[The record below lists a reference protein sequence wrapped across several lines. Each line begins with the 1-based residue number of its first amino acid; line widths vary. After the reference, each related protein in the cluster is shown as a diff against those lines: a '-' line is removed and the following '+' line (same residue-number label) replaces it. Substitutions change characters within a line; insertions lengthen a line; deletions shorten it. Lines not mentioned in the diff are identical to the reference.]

1 MNNKWRKFVVNQL
14 LRLDS
19 VFSMQSRD
27 SRLFI
32 AFGLTE
38 DLQGMQA
45 KLSARTIQAI
55 QLTGK
60 PFEVVDT
67 ELKGYLLRVQPSG
80 VKTYYFS
87 YRNGQGKR
95 KRYRIGN
102 SESLSPAQARDQAI
116 LLSARVVA
124 GEDIQEAKK
133 RERQAAKLAMS
144 QTLDGFLIHNYEPWA
159 TSQRKSGVATV
170 KRIRSNFEHLM
181 HRSLNDINLWV
192 IEKWRSEQ
200 LKGGKAGTT
209 INRDITALKACL
221 SRAVEWGVLNENP
234 LQKLR
239 PIRTDNPSR
248 ARYLTA
254 DEESSLRKTLRD
266 RDEQLCQ
273 RRECGNKWRRERH
286 KQELPDLA
294 TRFFS
299 DYLHPM
305 VLLTVNTGLRRGE
318 VLQLKWSDVDL
329 LQRKLIIRGDNA
341 KSGKTRYVPLN
352 DEALSTLQNWQRSA
366 EAMDWVFPAHD
377 GGRMM
382 SIKTSWKRVLKSAA
396 IRDFRWH
403 DLRHH
408 FASRLV
414 MKGVDLNTVRELLG
428 HSDLSMTLRYA
439 HLSPEHKADAVA
451 KLCDSEEHDN
461 APSVKAVAGH

>member
-1 MNNKWRKFVVNQL
+1 MR
-14 LRLDS
+14 
-19 VFSMQSRD
+19 
-27 SRLFI
+27 
-32 AFGLTE
+32 
-38 DLQGMQA
+38 A
-45 KLSARTIQAI
+45 KLSSRTIQA
-55 QLTGK
+55 LRPCDK
-60 PFEVVDT
+60 PFEVVDS
-67 ELKGYLLRVQPSG
+67 ELKGFLLRVQPSG
-80 VKTYYFS
+80 VMTYYFS
-87 YRNGQGKR
+87 YRNGQGR
-95 KRYRIGN
+95 RRRYRIGN
-102 SESLSPAQARDQAI
+102 SDSLSPAQARDQAT

-124 GEDIQEAKK
+124 GEDIQSQKKHERRMAQQAK
-133 RERQAAKLAMS
+133 S
-144 QTLDGFLIHNYEPWA
+144 QTLDGFLIHQYEPWA
-159 TSQRKSGVATV
+159 TSQRKSGTATV
-170 KRIRSNFEHLM
+170 KRIRSNFEHLIK
-181 HRSLNDINLWV
+181 RPLVDINLWV
-192 IEKWRSEQ
+192 IEKWRSEE
-200 LKGGKAGTT
+200 LKRGKAKTT
-209 INRDITALKACL
+209 INRDVTTLKACL
-221 SRAVEWGVLNENP
+221 SKAVEWGVLEENP

-239 PIRTDNPSR
+239 PIRTDNLSR

-254 DEESSLRKTLRD
+254 DEERSLRKTLRE

-273 RRECGNKWRRERH
+273 RRESGNKWRCDRH
-286 KQELPDLA
+286 QATLPDLSL
-294 TRFFS
+294 RFFS
-299 DYLHPM
+299 DYLRPM
-305 VLLTVNTGLRRGE
+305 VLLTMNTGLRRGE
-318 VLQLKWSDVDL
+318 MLQLKWSDVNL
-329 LQRKLIIRGDNA
+329 LQRKVVIRGDNA

-352 DEALSTLQNWQRSA
+352 DEALSTLQRWQPSA

-382 SIKTSWKRVLKSAA
+382 SIKTSWKRVLKRAA

>member
-1 MNNKWRKFVVNQL
+1 M
-14 LRLDS
+14 
-19 VFSMQSRD
+19 
-27 SRLFI
+27 
-32 AFGLTE
+32 A
-38 DLQGMQA
+38 
-45 KLSARTIQAI
+45 
-55 QLTGK
+55 
-60 PFEVVDT
+60 
-67 ELKGYLLRVQPSG
+67 
-80 VKTYYFS
+80 YYFS

-102 SESLSPAQARDQAI
+102 SDSLSPAQARDQAI

-170 KRIRSNFEHLM
+170 QRIRSNFSHLM
-181 HRSLNDINLWV
+181 QRPLIDINLWV
-192 IEKWRSEQ
+192 VEKWRSEE
-200 LKGGKAGTT
+200 LKCGKAKTT

-239 PIRTDNPSR
+239 PIRTDNLSR

-254 DEESSLRKTLRD
+254 DEERSLRKTLRE

-273 RRECGNKWRRERH
+273 RRESGNKWRRDRH
-286 KQELPDLA
+286 QATLPDLSL
-294 TRFFS
+294 RFFS
-299 DYLHPM
+299 DYLRPM
-305 VLLTVNTGLRRGE
+305 VLLTMNTGLRRGE
-318 VLQLKWSDVDL
+318 MLQLKWSDVNL
-329 LQRKLIIRGDNA
+329 LQRKVVIRGDNA

-352 DEALSTLQNWQRSA
+352 DEALSTLQRWQPSA

-382 SIKTSWKRVLKSAA
+382 SIKTSWKRVLKRAA

>member
-1 MNNKWRKFVVNQL
+1 MK
-14 LRLDS
+14 
-19 VFSMQSRD
+19 
-27 SRLFI
+27 
-32 AFGLTE
+32 
-38 DLQGMQA
+38 A
-45 KLSARTIQAI
+45 KLSTRTIQAI
-55 QLTGK
+55 QPTGK
-60 PFEVVDT
+60 PFEVVDI
-67 ELKGYLLRVQPSG
+67 ELKGFLLRVQPSG
-80 VKTYYFS
+80 AMTYYFS

-102 SESLSPAQARDQAI
+102 SDSLSPAQARDQTI

-159 TSQRKSGVATV
+159 TSQRKSGSATV
-170 KRIRSNFEHLM
+170 KRIRSNFAHLM
-181 HRSLNDINLWV
+181 HRALNDINLWV
-192 IEKWRSEQ
+192 VEKWRSEQ

-209 INRDITALKACL
+209 INRDVTSLKACL

-239 PIRTDNPSR
+239 PIRTDNVSR
-248 ARYLTA
+248 ARYLTT
-254 DEESSLRKTLRD
+254 DEERSLRKTLLE
-266 RDEQLCQ
+266 RDEQLCH
-273 RRECGNKWRRERH
+273 RRESGNKWRRARH
-286 KQELPDLA
+286 QALLPDLSG
-294 TRFFS
+294 RCFS

-305 VLLTVNTGLRRGE
+305 VLLTINTGLRRGE
-318 VLQLKWSDVDL
+318 VLQLKWLDVDL
-329 LQRKLIIRGDNA
+329 LQRKVVIRGDNA

-352 DEALSTLQNWQRSA
+352 DEALSTLQCWQPNA
-366 EAMDWVFPAHD
+366 EAFGWVFPAHD

-382 SIKTSWKRVLKSAA
+382 SIKTSWKRVLRNAA
-396 IRDFRWH
+396 IADFRWH

-428 HSDLSMTLRYA
+428 HSDLAMTLRYA

-451 KLCDSEEHDN
+451 KLCDSEENND